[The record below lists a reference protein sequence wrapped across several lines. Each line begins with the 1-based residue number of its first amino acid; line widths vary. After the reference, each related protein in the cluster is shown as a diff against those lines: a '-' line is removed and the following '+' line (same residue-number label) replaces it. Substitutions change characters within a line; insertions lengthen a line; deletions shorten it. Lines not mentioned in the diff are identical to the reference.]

1 MSELLAARIDDPL
14 IHSSLL
20 ADVVSGAVEGA
31 ICLAAIT
38 AGSAM
43 MGTGLGTVAGVVLIA
58 AVFTTGIAEDAGDLV
73 GQGVDAVL
81 DFFGWLGPP
90 DAIIKTGSHNVRIME
105 KAAARAAGTVDH
117 NYLNTPIP
125 QESFGDQAK
134 AFAIGTA
141 VAILEVAQF
150 TLHPLD
156 NLAAGASA
164 IASSGWDGVK
174 KFAGSVWDNFT
185 QPVVAGA
192 SPYAKAAPGDIV
204 VCTKGH
210 TVTGTNYLAEGSKKV
225 LINGQPASRNGDR
238 STCEAKVKVK
248 ENTRVRIGGESIVV
262 RDIRSGKN
270 FWARLIGNTIGSLG
284 PAIIRN
290 LSKGMLKTL
299 FSRQIMK
306 TFCCQF
312 AADLGMGLTTF
323 GLIQAGKVG
332 SEARQTQHPVD
343 IASGAKILAGGEDR
357 DFTLEDRIPLIW
369 QRVYNSRNLATGM
382 LGTGWLLPFETRF
395 FRLENNQFIWRDMS
409 GRELGFGELTPGD
422 VVDYLEDGVTLYYT
436 VSGTLML
443 QMTSG
448 EYHVYEPD
456 PTRPGEWRLFRIYD
470 RHENCQYYSWDE
482 HGRLVRISGDNEAL
496 DVELAY
502 EKTHG
507 RLASVHQVC
516 NGERRLLVTY
526 GYNEHGQLTDVT
538 DADGIVTRRFGWDRA
553 SDMMGWHSYATNLSV
568 HYQWQPAADAPNWR
582 VCGYQVLDD
591 QNNVLERWRID
602 ADEAKRCATVS
613 CDAGFSTRHCWD
625 FLYRITEYTDRHGGV
640 WRYEWADYAEL
651 LTAATTPDGS
661 RWVYGYDEHGNLTEV
676 RDPLGNSTFTTW
688 HPVFAF
694 PVKEVLP
701 DGATW
706 QYEYNPRGDVVSL
719 TDPKG
724 GVTRFEW
731 NEQGDLVQQTDVLNN
746 THRFWWNERGQLVR
760 DEDCSGNQSQR
771 LYDAAG
777 RPLSASD
784 AEGNTDRWTL
794 TAAGRLRTWRR
805 ADGRETHY
813 EYDNAGLLCG
823 QDDDGL
829 RERKVTRNA
838 RGQVVSAADP
848 AGHQTRLRYDRFG
861 RLTTLV
867 NPNRE
872 SWRFEYDAAGRL
884 TGQRDYA
891 GRLTEYRHDAL
902 GQVTEVIRHPLPGS
916 ADAPLVTAFEYDVL
930 GRLTARE
937 TAEHRTEYRHNTLS
951 LEIRRATRA
960 EWRQA
965 LLEEREPAWDA
976 VLVFTRNA
984 AGELVSEENHGGKFE
999 YEYDVLGNLSSTLYP
1014 DGRELATLRYG
1025 TGHLLEMQLRHGGA
1039 MHTLAAYGRDR
1050 LHREISRSQGV
1061 LSQETR
1067 YDAVGRVTQRTV
1079 LDARREL
1086 VFERR
1091 YRWDRTD
1098 QIVQQ
1103 IHTDSTPATPGEKYS
1118 QYLWGYDAAG
1128 QVTKAVEPQKEE
1140 RFFWDPAGNR
1150 TEEHRNPVWH
1160 NLLLRLDGLKLDY
1173 DGFGRLTRR
1182 QDKSGVVQHFAYDD
1196 EQRVKEIRFEGN
1208 AEFRMVEYRYDPLG
1222 RRTHKILWRYG
1233 EKDPETIRFDWQGL
1247 QLAGEQSDRD
1257 PDHYVQYVYTEGSY
1271 EPLAR
1276 VDSIFDDCEIYWY
1289 HTGLNGLPERVTD
1302 ADGQTVWRGQ
1312 FSTWGETE
1320 RELSVPQWQVPQN
1333 LRFQGQYLDR
1343 ESGLHYNLFR
1353 YYDPVA
1359 GRYTQMDPIGL
1370 AGGLNT
1376 YSYVGDPLTWVDPW
1390 GLAGCGPGKV
1400 TGDFKTIREKFR
1412 LAKNGDVS
1420 AQAEIAYAKYMRSQ
1434 GNHVHFNTPPNRSIS
1449 MADFTVNGT
1458 QVDTKYLSGIGGNA
1472 AKNVSKGVRQV
1483 GDGGIVQVIRSSDSK
1498 NTLEQF
1504 DEFFGGFKPNNPTVR
1519 IDVIDQAVLDPF
1531 WRF

>member
-1 MSELLAARIDDPL
+1 
-14 IHSSLL
+14 
-20 ADVVSGAVEGA
+20 
-31 ICLAAIT
+31 
-38 AGSAM
+38 
-43 MGTGLGTVAGVVLIA
+43 
-58 AVFTTGIAEDAGDLV
+58 
-73 GQGVDAVL
+73 
-81 DFFGWLGPP
+81 
-90 DAIIKTGSHNVRIME
+90 
-105 KAAARAAGTVDH
+105 
-117 NYLNTPIP
+117 
-125 QESFGDQAK
+125 
-134 AFAIGTA
+134 
-141 VAILEVAQF
+141 
-150 TLHPLD
+150 
-156 NLAAGASA
+156 
-164 IASSGWDGVK
+164 
-174 KFAGSVWDNFT
+174 
-185 QPVVAGA
+185 
-192 SPYAKAAPGDIV
+192 
-204 VCTKGH
+204 
-210 TVTGTNYLAEGSKKV
+210 
-225 LINGQPASRNGDR
+225 
-238 STCEAKVKVK
+238 
-248 ENTRVRIGGESIVV
+248 
-262 RDIRSGKN
+262 
-270 FWARLIGNTIGSLG
+270 
-284 PAIIRN
+284 
-290 LSKGMLKTL
+290 
-299 FSRQIMK
+299 
-306 TFCCQF
+306 
-312 AADLGMGLTTF
+312 
-323 GLIQAGKVG
+323 
-332 SEARQTQHPVD
+332 
-343 IASGAKILAGGEDR
+343 
-357 DFTLEDRIPLIW
+357 
-369 QRVYNSRNLATGM
+369 
-382 LGTGWLLPFETRF
+382 
-395 FRLENNQFIWRDMS
+395 
-409 GRELGFGELTPGD
+409 
-422 VVDYLEDGVTLYYT
+422 
-436 VSGTLML
+436 
-443 QMTSG
+443 
-448 EYHVYEPD
+448 
-456 PTRPGEWRLFRIYD
+456 
-470 RHENCQYYSWDE
+470 
-482 HGRLVRISGDNEAL
+482 
-496 DVELAY
+496 
-502 EKTHG
+502 
-507 RLASVHQVC
+507 
-516 NGERRLLVTY
+516 
-526 GYNEHGQLTDVT
+526 
-538 DADGIVTRRFGWDRA
+538 
-553 SDMMGWHSYATNLSV
+553 
-568 HYQWQPAADAPNWR
+568 
-582 VCGYQVLDD
+582 
-591 QNNVLERWRID
+591 
-602 ADEAKRCATVS
+602 
-613 CDAGFSTRHCWD
+613 
-625 FLYRITEYTDRHGGV
+625 
-640 WRYEWADYAEL
+640 
-651 LTAATTPDGS
+651 
-661 RWVYGYDEHGNLTEV
+661 
-676 RDPLGNSTFTTW
+676 
-688 HPVFAF
+688 
-694 PVKEVLP
+694 
-701 DGATW
+701 
-706 QYEYNPRGDVVSL
+706 
-719 TDPKG
+719 
-724 GVTRFEW
+724 
-731 NEQGDLVQQTDVLNN
+731 
-746 THRFWWNERGQLVR
+746 
-760 DEDCSGNQSQR
+760 
-771 LYDAAG
+771 
-777 RPLSASD
+777 
-784 AEGNTDRWTL
+784 
-794 TAAGRLRTWRR
+794 
-805 ADGRETHY
+805 
-813 EYDNAGLLCG
+813 
-823 QDDDGL
+823 
-829 RERKVTRNA
+829 
-838 RGQVVSAADP
+838 
-848 AGHQTRLRYDRFG
+848 
-861 RLTTLV
+861 
-867 NPNRE
+867 
-872 SWRFEYDAAGRL
+872 
-884 TGQRDYA
+884 
-891 GRLTEYRHDAL
+891 
-902 GQVTEVIRHPLPGS
+902 
-916 ADAPLVTAFEYDVL
+916 
-930 GRLTARE
+930 RLTARE

-999 YEYDVLGNLSSTLYP
+999 YEYDALGNLSSTTFP

-1039 MHTLAAYGRDR
+1039 THTLAAYGRDR

-1067 YDAVGRVTQRTV
+1067 YDAAGRVTQRTV

-1103 IHTDSTPATPGEKYS
+1103 IHTDTTPATPGEKYS

-1196 EQRVKEIRFEGN
+1196 EQRVKEITFTGH
-1208 AEFRMVEYRYDPLG
+1208 AEFKKVEYRYDPLG
-1222 RRTHKILWRYG
+1222 RRTHKILWRYN
-1233 EKDPETIRFDWQGL
+1233 DPQPETIRFDWQGL
-1247 QLAGEQSDRD
+1247 QLAGEQSDRE

-1276 VDSIFDDCEIYWY
+1276 VDSVFDDCEIYWY

>member
-1 MSELLAARIDDPL
+1 MSEPLAARYQDPL

-20 ADVVSGAVEGA
+20 ADVVSGVVEGA
-31 ICLAAIT
+31 ICLAAFT
-38 AGSAM
+38 AGTAM
-43 MGTGLGTVAGVVLIA
+43 MTTGLGTVAGVVLIA
-58 AVFTTGIAEDAGDLV
+58 AVFGSGIAEEAGDLV

-81 DFFGWLGPP
+81 DFFGWRGPP
-90 DAIIKTGSHNVRIME
+90 DALITSGSHNVHIMDLP
-105 KAAARAAGTVDH
+105 AARAAGTVDH
-117 NYLNTPIP
+117 DYLNTPIP
-125 QESFGDQAK
+125 AESFADKAK
-134 AFAIGTA
+134 AFAINTA
-141 VAILEVAQF
+141 VTILEVAQF
-150 TLHPLD
+150 TLHPFD
-156 NLAAGASA
+156 NLAAGADA
-164 IASSGWDGVK
+164 IASSGWQGVK
-174 KFAGSVWDNFT
+174 NFAGSVWDNLT

-192 SPYAKAAPGDIV
+192 SPFAKEAPLDTV
-204 VCTKGH
+204 ECTKGH
-210 TVTGTNYLAEGSKKV
+210 TITGGNFLAEGSKKV
-225 LINGQPASRNGDR
+225 LINGQPACRDGDR
-238 STCEAKVKVK
+238 STCEAKIKVK

-270 FWARLIGNTIGSLG
+270 FWARLIGNAIGSLG
-284 PAIIRN
+284 PGILRN

-299 FSRQIMK
+299 FSRQILK
-306 TFCCQF
+306 TFCCQL

-332 SEARQTQHPVD
+332 SEARHTQHPVD

-357 DFTLEDRIPLIW
+357 DFMLEDRIPLIW
-369 QRVYNSRNLATGM
+369 QRIYNSRNLATGM

-482 HGRLVRISGDNEAL
+482 HGRLARISGDNEAL

-502 EKTHG
+502 EKSHG

-526 GYNEHGQLTDVT
+526 GYNENGQLIEVT

-553 SDMMGWHSYATNLSV
+553 SDMMGWHSYSTNLSV

-582 VCGYQVLDD
+582 VCSYQVLDD
-591 QNNVLERWRID
+591 QDNVLERWRID

-651 LTAATTPDGS
+651 LKAATTPDGS

-706 QYEYNPRGDVVSL
+706 QYEYNARGDVVAL

-731 NEQGDLVQQTDVLNN
+731 NEQGDLVQQTDALNN

-771 LYDAAG
+771 LYDDAG

-784 AEGNTDRWTL
+784 AEGNTDRWAL

-848 AGHQTRLRYDRFG
+848 AGHLTRLRYDRFG

-916 ADAPLVTAFEYDVL
+916 GDAPLVTAFEYDVL

-937 TAEHRTEYRHNTLS
+937 TAEHRTEYRHDTLS

-999 YEYDVLGNLSSTLYP
+999 YEYDALGNLSSTRYP

-1039 MHTLAAYGRDR
+1039 THTLAAYGRDR

-1067 YDAVGRVTQRTV
+1067 YDAAGRVTQRTV

-1103 IHTDSTPATPGEKYS
+1103 IHTDTAPATPGEKYS

-1128 QVTKAVEPQKEE
+1128 QVTKAVGPQKEE

-1173 DGFGRLTRR
+1173 DGFGRLIQRR
-1182 QDKSGVVQHFAYDD
+1182 DKSGVIQHFAYDD

-1208 AEFRMVEYRYDPLG
+1208 SEFRKVEYRYDPLG
-1222 RRTHKILWRYG
+1222 RRTHKVLWRYN
-1233 EKDPETIRFDWQGL
+1233 DPQPETIRFDWQGL
-1247 QLAGEQSDRD
+1247 QLAGEQSDRE

-1276 VDSIFDDCEIYWY
+1276 VDSVFDDCEIYWY
-1289 HTGLNGLPERVTD
+1289 HTELNGLPERVTD
-1302 ADGQTVWRGQ
+1302 VNGQTVWRGQ

-1353 YYDPVA
+1353 YYDPVS

-1370 AGGLNT
+1370 AGGINT
-1376 YSYVGDPLTWVDPW
+1376 YAYTPNPLVYIDPLGWCSTKLGKNMGARPRDGMANHHLIPEELIKDPRYKVIFDRLKKIGW
-1390 GLAGCGPGKV
+1390 DGDGASNGIFLPGSEDLA
-1400 TGDFKTIREKFR
+1400 KTIDMPGHWSNHREYTGEVRKKLENVLRKESKLSDTQLALHVKDIQDWAREGLEKGIFNIDFNNGR
-1412 LAKNGDVS
+1412 L
-1420 AQAEIAYAKYMRSQ
+1420 
-1434 GNHVHFNTPPNRSIS
+1434 
-1449 MADFTVNGT
+1449 
-1458 QVDTKYLSGIGGNA
+1458 L
-1472 AKNVSKGVRQV
+1472 
-1483 GDGGIVQVIRSSDSK
+1483 
-1498 NTLEQF
+1498 
-1504 DEFFGGFKPNNPTVR
+1504 
-1519 IDVIDQAVLDPF
+1519 
-1531 WRF
+1531 

>member
-38 AGSAM
+38 AGTAM

-58 AVFTTGIAEDAGDLV
+58 AVFTTGVAEDAGDLV

-343 IASGAKILAGGEDR
+343 IASGAKILAGAEDR

-591 QNNVLERWRID
+591 QDNVLERWRID

-625 FLYRITEYTDRHGGV
+625 YLYRITEYTDRHGGV

-661 RWVYGYDEHGNLTEV
+661 RWVYGHDEHGNLTEV

-731 NEQGDLVQQTDVLNN
+731 NEQGDLVQQTDALNN

-771 LYDAAG
+771 LYDGAG

-813 EYDNAGLLCG
+813 EYDSAGLLCG

-848 AGHQTRLRYDRFG
+848 AGHLTRLRYDRFG

-999 YEYDVLGNLSSTLYP
+999 YEYDMLGNLSSTTFP

-1039 MHTLAAYGRDR
+1039 THTLAAYGRDR

-1103 IHTDSTPATPGEKYS
+1103 IHTDTAPATPGEKYS

-1160 NLLLRLDGLKLDY
+1160 NLLLRLDGLTLDY

-1196 EQRVKEIRFEGN
+1196 EQRVKEIIFTGH
-1208 AEFRMVEYRYDPLG
+1208 AEFKRVEYRYDPLG
-1222 RRTHKILWRYG
+1222 RRTHKIFWRYN
-1233 EKDPETIRFDWQGL
+1233 DPQPETIRFDWQGL
-1247 QLAGEQSDRD
+1247 QLAGEQSDRE

-1276 VDSIFDDCEIYWY
+1276 VDSVFDDCEIYWY

-1370 AGGLNT
+1370 AGGINT
-1376 YSYVGDPLTWVDPW
+1376 YSYVGDPLTWVDPL
-1390 GLAGCGPGKV
+1390 GLAVDPLVKLEERGYSGVVKTPGGGLDYSNSNALYNKKPGV
-1400 TGDFKTIREKFR
+1400 NPIVKIEYSGDYAIDFERANYEAGLNQKTTPSGYVWHHLDDYDAETNKGTMQLVEKPAHRGINHNGGVSQYKAATGKQYVHPGRFR
-1412 LAKNGDVS
+1412 
-1420 AQAEIAYAKYMRSQ
+1420 
-1434 GNHVHFNTPPNRSIS
+1434 
-1449 MADFTVNGT
+1449 
-1458 QVDTKYLSGIGGNA
+1458 
-1472 AKNVSKGVRQV
+1472 SKGTCN
-1483 GDGGIVQVIRSSDSK
+1483 I
-1498 NTLEQF
+1498 L
-1504 DEFFGGFKPNNPTVR
+1504 
-1519 IDVIDQAVLDPF
+1519 
-1531 WRF
+1531 

>member
-210 TVTGTNYLAEGSKKV
+210 TVAGTNYLAEGSKKV

-482 HGRLVRISGDNEAL
+482 HGRLARISGDNEAL

-553 SDMMGWHSYATNLSV
+553 SDMMGWHSYSTNLSV

-591 QNNVLERWRID
+591 QGNVLERWRID

-625 FLYRITEYTDRHGGV
+625 YLYRITEYTDRHGGV

-661 RWVYGYDEHGNLTEV
+661 RWVYGHDEHGNLTEV

-731 NEQGDLVQQTDVLNN
+731 NEQGDLVQQTDALNN

-848 AGHQTRLRYDRFG
+848 AGHLTRLRYDRFG
-861 RLTTLV
+861 HLTTLV

-999 YEYDVLGNLSSTLYP
+999 YEYDALGNLSSTTFP

-1067 YDAVGRVTQRTV
+1067 YDAAGRVTQRTV

-1103 IHTDSTPATPGEKYS
+1103 IHTDTTPATPGEKYS

-1182 QDKSGVVQHFAYDD
+1182 QDKSGVIQQFTYDD

-1208 AEFRMVEYRYDPLG
+1208 AEFRRVEYRYDPLG
-1222 RRTHKILWRYG
+1222 RRTHKVLWRYG
-1233 EKDPETIRFDWQGL
+1233 EKAPETIRFDWQGL
-1247 QLAGEQSDRD
+1247 QLAGEQSDRE

-1276 VDSIFDDCEIYWY
+1276 VDSVFDDCEIYWY
-1289 HTGLNGLPERVTD
+1289 HTELNGLPERVTD

-1353 YYDPVA
+1353 YYDPVV

-1370 AGGLNT
+1370 AGGMNT
-1376 YSYVGDPLTWVDPW
+1376 YSYVGDPLTWVDPL
-1390 GLAGCGPGKV
+1390 GLMSCGSDAV
-1400 TGDFKTIREKFR
+1400 LLRQNMIREGIEEPSF
-1412 LAKNGDVS
+1412 KNS
-1420 AQAEIAYAKYMRSQ
+1420 AHHIVMSNSTDARMVALRQKIE
-1434 GNHVHFNTPPNRSIS
+1434 
-1449 MADFTVNGT
+1449 DFDLDINGSYNGVFLPT
-1458 QVDTKYLSGIGGNA
+1458 SSKVKVASGTSLPA
-1472 AKNVSKGVRQV
+1472 
-1483 GDGGIVQVIRSSDSK
+1483 
-1498 NTLEQF
+1498 
-1504 DEFFGGFKPNNPTVR
+1504 
-1519 IDVIDQAVLDPF
+1519 
-1531 WRF
+1531 

>member
-192 SPYAKAAPGDIV
+192 SPHAKAAPGDIV

-343 IASGAKILAGGEDR
+343 IASGAKILAGAEDR

-526 GYNEHGQLTDVT
+526 GYNEHGQLIEVT

-553 SDMMGWHSYATNLSV
+553 SDMMGWHSYSTNLSV

-582 VCGYQVLDD
+582 VCSYQVLDD
-591 QNNVLERWRID
+591 QDNVLERWRID

-625 FLYRITEYTDRHGGV
+625 YLYRITEYTDRHGGV

-661 RWVYGYDEHGNLTEV
+661 RWVYGHDEHGNLTEV

-731 NEQGDLVQQTDVLNN
+731 NEQGDLVQQTDALNN
-746 THRFWWNERGQLVR
+746 THRFWWNGRGQLVR

-813 EYDNAGLLCG
+813 EYDSAGLLCG

-848 AGHQTRLRYDRFG
+848 AGHLTRLRYDRFG

-976 VLVFTRNA
+976 VLIFTRNA

-999 YEYDVLGNLSSTLYP
+999 YEYDALGNLSSTLYP

-1067 YDAVGRVTQRTV
+1067 YDAAGRVTQRTV

-1103 IHTDSTPATPGEKYS
+1103 IHTDATPATPGEKYS

-1140 RFFWDPAGNR
+1140 RFFWDAAGNR
-1150 TEEHRNPVWH
+1150 TEAHRSPVWH

-1173 DGFGRLTRR
+1173 DGFGRLIQRR
-1182 QDKSGVVQHFAYDD
+1182 DRSGVIQHFAYDD

-1208 AEFRMVEYRYDPLG
+1208 SEFRKVEYRYDPLG
-1222 RRTHKILWRYG
+1222 RRTHKVLWRYG

-1247 QLAGEQSDRD
+1247 QLAGEQSDRE

-1276 VDSIFDDCEIYWY
+1276 VDSVFDDCEIYWY
-1289 HTGLNGLPERVTD
+1289 HTELNGLPERVTD

-1370 AGGLNT
+1370 AGGMNT
-1376 YSYVGDPLTWVDPW
+1376 YSYVGDPLVWVDPL
-1390 GLAGCGPGKV
+1390 GLMCAVAKPEKVVNDLKNFEGKNFHFGNETFKLDKAGMKHILERHHPEYWDGSVKAKQSYFPKKMSIDDISNAIEDVMKQNRDILIDKGTIGKYQI
-1400 TGDFKTIREKFR
+1400 TGVSDGIEYVVGF
-1412 LAKNGDVS
+1412 KNG
-1420 AQAEIAYAKYMRSQ
+1420 R
-1434 GNHVHFNTPPNRSIS
+1434 
-1449 MADFTVNGT
+1449 
-1458 QVDTKYLSGIGGNA
+1458 IG
-1472 AKNVSKGVRQV
+1472 
-1483 GDGGIVQVIRSSDSK
+1483 
-1498 NTLEQF
+1498 QF
-1504 DEFFGGFKPNNPTVR
+1504 YPK
-1519 IDVIDQAVLDPF
+1519 
-1531 WRF
+1531 

>member
-1 MSELLAARIDDPL
+1 
-14 IHSSLL
+14 
-20 ADVVSGAVEGA
+20 
-31 ICLAAIT
+31 
-38 AGSAM
+38 
-43 MGTGLGTVAGVVLIA
+43 
-58 AVFTTGIAEDAGDLV
+58 
-73 GQGVDAVL
+73 
-81 DFFGWLGPP
+81 
-90 DAIIKTGSHNVRIME
+90 
-105 KAAARAAGTVDH
+105 
-117 NYLNTPIP
+117 
-125 QESFGDQAK
+125 
-134 AFAIGTA
+134 
-141 VAILEVAQF
+141 
-150 TLHPLD
+150 
-156 NLAAGASA
+156 
-164 IASSGWDGVK
+164 
-174 KFAGSVWDNFT
+174 
-185 QPVVAGA
+185 
-192 SPYAKAAPGDIV
+192 
-204 VCTKGH
+204 
-210 TVTGTNYLAEGSKKV
+210 
-225 LINGQPASRNGDR
+225 
-238 STCEAKVKVK
+238 
-248 ENTRVRIGGESIVV
+248 
-262 RDIRSGKN
+262 
-270 FWARLIGNTIGSLG
+270 
-284 PAIIRN
+284 
-290 LSKGMLKTL
+290 
-299 FSRQIMK
+299 
-306 TFCCQF
+306 
-312 AADLGMGLTTF
+312 
-323 GLIQAGKVG
+323 
-332 SEARQTQHPVD
+332 
-343 IASGAKILAGGEDR
+343 
-357 DFTLEDRIPLIW
+357 
-369 QRVYNSRNLATGM
+369 
-382 LGTGWLLPFETRF
+382 
-395 FRLENNQFIWRDMS
+395 
-409 GRELGFGELTPGD
+409 
-422 VVDYLEDGVTLYYT
+422 
-436 VSGTLML
+436 
-443 QMTSG
+443 
-448 EYHVYEPD
+448 
-456 PTRPGEWRLFRIYD
+456 
-470 RHENCQYYSWDE
+470 
-482 HGRLVRISGDNEAL
+482 
-496 DVELAY
+496 
-502 EKTHG
+502 
-507 RLASVHQVC
+507 
-516 NGERRLLVTY
+516 
-526 GYNEHGQLTDVT
+526 
-538 DADGIVTRRFGWDRA
+538 
-553 SDMMGWHSYATNLSV
+553 
-568 HYQWQPAADAPNWR
+568 
-582 VCGYQVLDD
+582 
-591 QNNVLERWRID
+591 
-602 ADEAKRCATVS
+602 
-613 CDAGFSTRHCWD
+613 
-625 FLYRITEYTDRHGGV
+625 
-640 WRYEWADYAEL
+640 
-651 LTAATTPDGS
+651 
-661 RWVYGYDEHGNLTEV
+661 
-676 RDPLGNSTFTTW
+676 
-688 HPVFAF
+688 
-694 PVKEVLP
+694 
-701 DGATW
+701 
-706 QYEYNPRGDVVSL
+706 
-719 TDPKG
+719 
-724 GVTRFEW
+724 
-731 NEQGDLVQQTDVLNN
+731 
-746 THRFWWNERGQLVR
+746 
-760 DEDCSGNQSQR
+760 
-771 LYDAAG
+771 
-777 RPLSASD
+777 
-784 AEGNTDRWTL
+784 
-794 TAAGRLRTWRR
+794 
-805 ADGRETHY
+805 
-813 EYDNAGLLCG
+813 
-823 QDDDGL
+823 
-829 RERKVTRNA
+829 
-838 RGQVVSAADP
+838 
-848 AGHQTRLRYDRFG
+848 
-861 RLTTLV
+861 
-867 NPNRE
+867 
-872 SWRFEYDAAGRL
+872 
-884 TGQRDYA
+884 
-891 GRLTEYRHDAL
+891 
-902 GQVTEVIRHPLPGS
+902 
-916 ADAPLVTAFEYDVL
+916 
-930 GRLTARE
+930 RLTARE

-965 LLEEREPAWDA
+965 LLEEREPEWDA

-999 YEYDVLGNLSSTLYP
+999 YEYDALGNLSSTTFP

-1067 YDAVGRVTQRTV
+1067 YDAAGRVTQRTV

-1289 HTGLNGLPERVTD
+1289 HTELNGLPERVTD

>member
-210 TVTGTNYLAEGSKKV
+210 TVAGTNYLAEGSKKV

-482 HGRLVRISGDNEAL
+482 HGRLARISGDNEAL

-553 SDMMGWHSYATNLSV
+553 SDMMGWHSYSTNLSV

-591 QNNVLERWRID
+591 QGNVLERWRID

-625 FLYRITEYTDRHGGV
+625 YLYRITEYTDRHGGV

-661 RWVYGYDEHGNLTEV
+661 RWVYGHDEHGNLTEV

-731 NEQGDLVQQTDVLNN
+731 NEQGDLVQQTDALNN

-848 AGHQTRLRYDRFG
+848 AGHLTRLRYDRFG
-861 RLTTLV
+861 HLTTLV

-999 YEYDVLGNLSSTLYP
+999 YEYDALGNLSSTTFP

-1067 YDAVGRVTQRTV
+1067 YDAAGRVTQRTV

-1103 IHTDSTPATPGEKYS
+1103 IHTDTTPATPGEKYS

-1182 QDKSGVVQHFAYDD
+1182 QDKSGVIQQFTYDD

-1208 AEFRMVEYRYDPLG
+1208 AEFRRVEYRYDPLG
-1222 RRTHKILWRYG
+1222 RRTHKVLWRYG
-1233 EKDPETIRFDWQGL
+1233 EKAPETIRFDWQGL
-1247 QLAGEQSDRD
+1247 QLAGEQSDRE

-1276 VDSIFDDCEIYWY
+1276 VDSVFDDCEIYWY
-1289 HTGLNGLPERVTD
+1289 HTELNGLPERVTD

-1353 YYDPVA
+1353 YYDPVV

-1370 AGGLNT
+1370 AGGMNT
-1376 YSYVGDPLTWVDPW
+1376 YSYVGDPLTWVDPL
-1390 GLAGCGPGKV
+1390 GLMSCGSDAV
-1400 TGDFKTIREKFR
+1400 LLRQNMIREGIEEPSF
-1412 LAKNGDVS
+1412 KNS
-1420 AQAEIAYAKYMRSQ
+1420 AHHIVMSNSTDARMVALRQKIE
-1434 GNHVHFNTPPNRSIS
+1434 
-1449 MADFTVNGT
+1449 DFDLDINGSYNGVFLPT
-1458 QVDTKYLSGIGGNA
+1458 S
-1472 AKNVSKGVRQV
+1472 SKV
-1483 GDGGIVQVIRSSDSK
+1483 
-1498 NTLEQF
+1498 
-1504 DEFFGGFKPNNPTVR
+1504 
-1519 IDVIDQAVLDPF
+1519 
-1531 WRF
+1531 